1 MRVMVVDI
9 SNCKDAKEVESTINA
24 ALKEL
29 DGYFIN
35 DVKISPNVEL
45 AVITYTETKK
55 R

>member
-1 MRVMVVDI
+1 MRVKVIDI
-9 SNCKDAKEVESTINA
+9 SSCKEAKEVELVINA
-24 ALKEL
+24 ALEKL

-45 AVITYTETKK
+45 AVITYTETRK